1 MEGEQ
6 RIVIIG
12 GGIAGVSA
20 AQAARETAPTA
31 RIFLICDEA
40 ELPYYRT
47 RILELINGADPE
59 KLRLRSE
66 LWYIDMGIQ
75 VVRAR
80 ATAVVAENRQVRFS
94 DGSYLYYDGLVIATG
109 ASAILPETAYAQLPG
124 IGPLRN
130 LEDIRRVKSHP
141 GPTVVVGDGLLAL
154 EAAWQLSRA
163 GRDVTILGRG
173 RRLLAQHLDKEG
185 SAFLLRV
192 VELLGIHV
200 ALQGE
205 LSALEEGWAYLE
217 DGRAFEAAS
226 VVFAAGIRSNGK
238 MGQSAGAALNRG
250 ILVDRQMRTSV
261 EKVWAAGDCAEL
273 DGEVAGLW
281 TVAMEQGAVAGTNA
295 AGGDRVYTPRPHA
308 YTTQAMGTVLLSY
321 GALDRGD
328 CLSVVNSQKP
338 GFGKMFFEADHL
350 VGVEMIGPDLPL
362 LQTRKAVDAQ
372 LPRKE
377 ALALLKGAL
386 D

>member
-1 MEGEQ
+1 MDEQQ

-20 AQAARETAPTA
+20 AQAARETDPKA
-31 RIFLICDEA
+31 RIFLVCDEA

-47 RILELINGADPE
+47 RILEWINGADPE
-59 KLRLRSE
+59 KLRLRSD

-80 ATAVVAENRQVRFS
+80 ATAVAAENRQVRFS
-94 DGSYLYYDGLVIATG
+94 DGSYLYYDRLILTTG
-109 ASAILPETAYAQLPG
+109 ASAILPETVYAQLPG
-124 IGPLRN
+124 VGPLRN
-130 LEDIRRVKSHP
+130 VEDVRRVMSYT
-141 GPTVVVGDGLLAL
+141 GPTVVVGDGLLAV

-205 LSALEEGWAYLE
+205 LSALEDGRAYLA
-217 DGRAFEAAS
+217 DGRAFAADS
-226 VVFAAGIRSNGK
+226 VVFASGIRSNGK
-238 MGQSAGAALNRG
+238 MGQSAGASLNRG
-250 ILVDRQMRTSV
+250 ILVDRQMRTTV
-261 EKVWAAGDCAEL
+261 DQVWAAGDCAEL
-273 DGEVAGLW
+273 EGEVAGLW

-295 AGGDRVYTPRPHA
+295 AGGYRVYTPKPHA
-308 YTTQAMGTVLLSY
+308 YTMQAMGIVLLSY
-321 GALDRGD
+321 GALDRAD

-338 GFGKMFFEADHL
+338 GFGKMFFESGQL
-350 VGVEMIGPDLPL
+350 VGAEMIGPDLPL
-362 LQTRKAVDAQ
+362 LQVRKAVDSR
-372 LPRKE
+372 LPREEALAILKE
-377 ALALLKGAL
+377 AL